1 MKPFT
6 WKKCLSIFVQNK
18 EFRVKRCC
26 VLRQKIQTLTRSA
39 GIKETV
45 EKKIIKSSFHSS
57 QNFSN
62 QQQGALRKLM
72 LNKNK
77 TICVNDT
84 DKNLATANA
93 DTFDEKSECR
103 RQRYDTVTY
112 TKLSEE
118 TKGNFQLKS
127 IVKKTFIQ
135 RKVCF

>member
-1 MKPFT
+1 
-6 WKKCLSIFVQNK
+6 
-18 EFRVKRCC
+18 
-26 VLRQKIQTLTRSA
+26 
-39 GIKETV
+39 
-45 EKKIIKSSFHSS
+45 
-57 QNFSN
+57 
-62 QQQGALRKLM
+62 M

-127 IVKKTFIQ
+127 IVKKSFIQ